1 MKHLPFLKILEFFEG
16 FSGFHF
22 LISFFIAKLQG
33 LEEFFL
39 RFSQGLGISGE
50 RGRVWLG
57 GGSGYWGRF
66 SVEDLLRWTG
76 KVGRCVIFGPAAF
89 GVVAYFPALEA
100 SSFFHALGAFLGGE
114 FLESY
119 HVDIHGVGVT
129 RSSGGRGVL
138 KTEARVA
145 STPP

>member
-1 MKHLPFLKILEFFEG
+1 M
-16 FSGFHF
+16 
-22 LISFFIAKLQG
+22 
-33 LEEFFL
+33 
-39 RFSQGLGISGE
+39 
-50 RGRVWLG
+50 
-57 GGSGYWGRF
+57 
-66 SVEDLLRWTG
+66 EDLLQRTG
-76 KVGRCVIFGPAAF
+76 RVGCCIIFGPAAF
-89 GVVAYFPALEA
+89 GVVAYFSALEA
-100 SSFFHALGAFLGGE
+100 SFLFHTLGAFLGGE